1 MDTLYNDKLKLSGL
15 YAIVFPHSVMAG
27 GVVIKTFKIGRT
39 HKPFAK
45 RNATYPGNDRKERWK
60 SQLLLPLDSKY
71 SSYKFID
78 EEKDLKHRLRE
89 YSRKHPYQIRPQS
102 KHANGEYFDVNIEF
116 ADRFTQAIYDA
127 FDLIRTRQHDRQC
140 QMLRDE
146 IVQLRSRLSN
156 DPSQPADVGGAP
168 NIVHESES
176 SVVDLTC
183 DEPTGNKTC
192 EKLADEQSVWSGL
205 LDRFRFT
212 GEK

>member
-15 YAIVFPHSVMAG
+15 YAIVFPHRIMTG
-27 GVVIKTFKIGRT
+27 GVAIKTFKIGRT

-45 RNATYPGNDRKERWK
+45 RNATYPGNDRKECWK

-89 YSRKHPYQIRPQS
+89 YCRKHPYQIRPQS

-127 FDLIRTRQHDRQC
+127 FELIRTRQHDRQC

-156 DPSQPADVGGAP
+156 DPSQPVDGAP
-168 NIVHESES
+168 ITVYESKS
-176 SVVDLTC
+176 SVVDLTR
-183 DEPTGNKTC
+183 DEPTRDEPCK
-192 EKLADEQSVWSGL
+192 KLAEEQSVWSGL
-205 LDRFRFT
+205 FDRFRFA